1 MPYRLTD
8 EDRKT
13 VLAWLRAIADAEYWE
28 SDQAV
33 EAPFLDLIQK
43 TTGLIE
49 DCRDLPEWLQE
60 LWGIAQIRDSYEDAA
75 AVGAVGAYL
84 VMLALA
90 ERPPQI
96 NPRLLVACPNCD
108 LEFAPE
114 DYENRG
120 LLYPVM
126 LAEQPLAE
134 QVRVPQT
141 PETGLGGIIGKWPGD
156 ETDEEINRE
165 LDRPRPAG
173 D

>member
-13 VLAWLRAIADAEYWE
+13 VLAWLRAIEDAEYWE

-43 TTGLIE
+43 TTGFIE

-60 LWGIAQIRDSYEDAA
+60 LWGIGQIRDSYEDAA

-84 VMLALA
+84 VMLA
-90 ERPPQI
+90 
-96 NPRLLVACPNCD
+96 
-108 LEFAPE
+108 
-114 DYENRG
+114 
-120 LLYPVM
+120 

-156 ETDEEINRE
+156 ETDEEINWE
-165 LDRPRPAG
+165 LERNLCRYTTQR
-173 D
+173 